1 MSTGFIDFFAKI
13 GWAYER
19 EYQNDEIYI
28 EQNVSNVVV
37 RFHVDHLGKSVSP
50 EMVAKR
56 AARCGDGTYN
66 LSEQDVHENAVWG
79 YGDKDLHV
87 EDIQELQ

>member
-1 MSTGFIDFFAKI
+1 
-13 GWAYER
+13 
-19 EYQNDEIYI
+19 
-28 EQNVSNVVV
+28 
-37 RFHVDHLGKSVSP
+37 
-50 EMVAKR
+50 MVAKR

-87 EDIQELQ
+87 EDIQELQWTLSTHNSGNMQIPQLP